1 MQLRADQLGAH
12 LQGGLRPL
20 YVIHGDEPLLALEAA
35 DAVRASARASGHTE
49 RIVLLAERGF
59 DWSQLQMSAAGMSLF
74 GDKKLIELRIPG
86 GKPGTD
92 GAAALEAHCRDPA
105 PDAVTLITLPR
116 LDRQG
121 QSSAWFTRLG
131 EAGVVVNVY
140 PVERA
145 RLPQW
150 IAGRLARQ
158 QQRAGTEALEFLAE
172 AVEGNLL
179 AAHQEIQKLGL
190 LYPAGELALDQVRD
204 AVLDVARF
212 NVYQLTEAT
221 FGGDAARLA
230 RVLDGLQGEGE
241 PPLKVLWV
249 MSDDIRAVFRL
260 QAGRAVG
267 RADAEIF
274 REQRIWGEARQR
286 LLAQCARR
294 VSERV
299 AREALG
305 HAARIDRI
313 AKGVADGDA
322 WDELLQ
328 LGLRFAQ
335 HPSP

>member
-1 MQLRADQLGAH
+1 MQLRADQLEAH

-20 YVIHGDEPLLALEAA
+20 YVVHGDEPLLALEAA
-35 DAVRASARASGHTE
+35 DAVRTSARESGHTE
-49 RIVLLAERGF
+49 RTVLVVERGF
-59 DWSQLQMSAAGMSLF
+59 DWSQLAMSAAGMSLF
-74 GDKKLIELRIPG
+74 GDKKLLELRIPG

-92 GAAALEAHCRDPA
+92 GAAALEAHCRDLA
-105 PDAVTLITLPR
+105 PDVVTLVTLPR

-121 QSSAWFTRLG
+121 QNSAWFARLS
-131 EAGVVVNVY
+131 EAGVVINVY
-140 PVERA
+140 PVDRP

-158 QQRAGTEALEFLAE
+158 KQRADAEALEFLAE

-190 LYPAGELALDQVRD
+190 LHPAGELSLDQVRD

-241 PPLKVLWV
+241 PPLRVLWV
-249 MSDDIRAVFRL
+249 MSDDVRAVFRL
-260 QAGRAVG
+260 QAGREAG
-267 RADAEIF
+267 RSDQDTF

-294 VSERV
+294 VPARV
-299 AREALG
+299 AREALR

-313 AKGVADGDA
+313 AKGVARGDA

-328 LGLRFAQ
+328 LGLRFAV
-335 HPSP
+335 SR